1 MPPPPPPPPPPGGMG
16 GPPPPPPPAGNLP
29 SRPSGSAAKGRGA
42 LLSDIHKGAKLKKTV
57 TNNRSAPMVSGG
69 GAKSSG
75 PAIPSAPPVPGMA
88 KPPTGLAP
96 PVPPAQAAN
105 RLRSNSDT
113 GSGGDVVAGAPAA
126 PQLGG
131 LFAGGMPKLRSRGGV
146 DTGANRDSPYRSD
159 TDGSRSAPPPPAM
172 SAPKP
177 PGARPPPRP
186 PATESPSTPPVNP
199 LVANLRKPPPRPAS
213 RPSSTVS
220 TASSRSAPDAPPR
233 APPPLPGSAKGPPP
247 PPPSCTSA
255 TTPAGFCSPTSPG
268 AITLYTSSP
277 SPSWR
282 LCSTAAERNS

>member
-57 TNNRSAPMVSGG
+57 TNDRSAPMVSGG

-131 LFAGGMPKLRSRGGV
+131 LFAGGMPKYGWFAERSPAPCYVRSQ
-146 DTGANRDSPYRSD
+146 TARCSP
-159 TDGSRSAPPPPAM
+159 SAT
-172 SAPKP
+172 APCDRVASYP
-177 PGARPPPRP
+177 SSEPVGC
-186 PATESPSTPPVNP
+186 ESPE
-199 LVANLRKPPPRPAS
+199 
-213 RPSSTVS
+213 
-220 TASSRSAPDAPPR
+220 
-233 APPPLPGSAKGPPP
+233 
-247 PPPSCTSA
+247 
-255 TTPAGFCSPTSPG
+255 TTPTTGLQAVIDGFDCVQQIRP
-268 AITLYTSSP
+268 
-277 SPSWR
+277 
-282 LCSTAAERNS
+282 